1 MDKEVWEWAW
11 MMEPW
16 FSNQQKAFLLISL
29 TAFIFIFSQCCLIH
43 RNLNK
48 RRKCP
53 LVAFQ
58 RLTLVEINILFAH
71 TLMLWRTTPYVIFIK
86 RQTWFF
92 VIFVVLFCVVI
103 CFFFCFFFA
112 LCCVFIF
119 CHLASKPAA
128 CLMLRH
134 PSLGSPVLVRWNM
147 AITFVL
153 IHHRKSKDP
162 PLI

>member
-1 MDKEVWEWAW
+1 MSVNGGTMVLKPAEG
-11 MMEPW
+11 
-16 FSNQQKAFLLISL
+16 LLIDFPDG
-29 TAFIFIFSQCCLIH
+29 FIFIFSQCCLIH

-103 CFFFCFFFA
+103 CFFFFFF
-112 LCCVFIF
+112 LHCVVSLFSAI
-119 CHLASKPAA
+119 LPASRQLVSCWDILLWGAQFLSDGTWP
-128 CLMLRH
+128 LRLF
-134 PSLGSPVLVRWNM
+134 SY
-147 AITFVL
+147 ITERAK
-153 IHHRKSKDP
+153 IPH
-162 PLI
+162 